1 MGLILTDLLV
11 TLRAV
16 NMVHTCSFRGPCEFS
31 SADKKLALKLE
42 IINQRKQMFQSF
54 KRARYISQNNFEHWD
69 TGDGVHMHLWLQ
81 KNQWPANE
89 FVDWFMRV
97 YPQITESSKLSFKL
111 FMSSQYEWVQG
122 DDVESLS
129 WLYEEILESNFQ
141 QVDKDNLTSWI
152 KPMYDGAKSR
162 QL

>member
-1 MGLILTDLLV
+1 
-11 TLRAV
+11 
-16 NMVHTCSFRGPCEFS
+16 
-31 SADKKLALKLE
+31 
-42 IINQRKQMFQSF
+42 
-54 KRARYISQNNFEHWD
+54 
-69 TGDGVHMHLWLQ
+69 MHLWLQ

-122 DDVESLS
+122 DDVESLI